1 MTFQTLGSLG
11 VQFSDEFIDLCNR
24 RRDLGAI
31 IPETRDDMLALSAM
45 WQALADDFAEESHN
59 VNAGMCQKKA
69 NHWAGKANG
78 Y

>member
-1 MTFQTLGSLG
+1 MTFQTLDL
-11 VQFSDEFIDLCNR
+11 QFSPEFVDLCNR

-31 IPETRDDMLALSAM
+31 VPETRDDMLALSAM
-45 WQALADDFAEESHN
+45 WQALADDFAAESHN

-69 NHWAGKANG
+69 IHWAGKANG